1 MNEQHSP
8 MFKKINHWYN
18 EVIPAL
24 WTKEM
29 VYAAVPKMITA
40 EEYEE
45 ITGEE
50 YVPGESQATI
60 QDYENGMR
68 ELGVL

>member
-8 MFKKINHWYN
+8 MFAKINRWYN

-45 ITGEE
+45 ITVEP
-50 YVPGESQATI
+50 YVPGEEEASI
-60 QDYENGMR
+60 QDYEDGMR

>member
-1 MNEQHSP
+1 MKHSP
-8 MFKKINHWYN
+8 MFNKINHWYN

-29 VYAAVPKMITA
+29 VKNAVPKMITK

-45 ITGEE
+45 ITGDPYPVSMEE
-50 YVPGESQATI
+50 
-60 QDYENGMR
+60 
-68 ELGVL
+68 